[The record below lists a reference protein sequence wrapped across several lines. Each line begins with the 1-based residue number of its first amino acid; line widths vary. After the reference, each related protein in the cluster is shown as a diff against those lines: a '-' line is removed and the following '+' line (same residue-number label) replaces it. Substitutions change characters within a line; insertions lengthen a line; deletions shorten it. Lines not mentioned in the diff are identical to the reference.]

1 MYDCGRGRAWTA
13 EEVGERLIAAFAMR
27 LDGRHSALLADGGEF
42 RHVTTGLP
50 IRASDYIT
58 ALMVLLGKTTECEML
73 MAWARAQAGIGASM
87 AQTCRERGW
96 SEDKVARARKSGCEK
111 LARML
116 NALAGLRSRS

>member
-1 MYDCGRGRAWTA
+1 MYDRATECGWTA
-13 EEVGERLIAAFAMR
+13 DEVGERLIAAFAMR

-58 ALMVLLGKTTECEML
+58 AMTVLLGKTTECEML

-96 SEDKVARARKSGCEK
+96 SEDKVARSRKGGCEK

-116 NALAGLRSRS
+116 NALAGLRAQA